1 VPPSAD
7 AQPAAPDG
15 LSDTTRRF
23 LAPLVGI
30 DPGQVRVYRGAE
42 AAQAAAAQG
51 ADGLAGDDAVALGAG
66 HAEDTPATL
75 GLLAHELAHVA
86 RRREARFVPPIA
98 RQHQPDSADEEAV
111 AQATEQAV
119 ARAAEASAAPQSQ
132 PAASGAQP
140 GAWQGLP
147 APWEPLPDWL
157 AGPSATPAA
166 PAARA
171 VAPFAPGAAPL
182 ASAPQA
188 AAPGPPIV
196 QRAEVGRE
204 ASAPLPMASLST
216 AEASE
221 ATPAEQVEPNL
232 DLLAR
237 QVYTML
243 KRRLAAERRRS
254 GM

>member
-1 VPPSAD
+1 
-7 AQPAAPDG
+7 
-15 LSDTTRRF
+15 
-23 LAPLVGI
+23 
-30 DPGQVRVYRGAE
+30 VRVYRGAE

-86 RRREARFVPPIA
+86 RRREARFVPPIV
-98 RQHQPDSADEEAV
+98 RQLQPDSADEEAV

-119 ARAAEASAAPQSQ
+119 ARAAEASAAPQGQ
-132 PAASGAQP
+132 PAASGGQP
-140 GAWQGLP
+140 GAWHGLP

-157 AGPSATPAA
+157 AGPSAA
-166 PAARA
+166 PAGPGAPPARS
-171 VAPFAPGAAPL
+171 VAPFAPSATPL
-182 ASAPQA
+182 ASGPPAPQA

-204 ASAPLPMASLST
+204 TSAPLPMASLST
-216 AEASE
+216 AEGSE
-221 ATPAEQVEPNL
+221 AAPAELVEPDL